1 LIRWK
6 YVVDIVAIVVIGA
19 ICIKALEH
27 GVNTAMVGVCCSI
40 IAGIAGY
47 VYGVKRSGG

>member
-6 YVVDIVAIVVIGA
+6 YVVDIVAIVVLGA

-27 GVNTAMVGVCCSI
+27 GVDTVLVGTVCAI
-40 IAGIAGY
+40 IGGIAGY
-47 VYGVKRSGG
+47 VFKGSRRGG